1 MIRVEKGFTLIEL
14 MIVVA
19 IIGILASLAISM
31 YQTYLIRAQVA
42 EGISLAAAGKSA
54 VIDTFNNTGEP
65 PADRTE
71 AGLSLPP
78 TDTKGKYVASIDIDD
93 GRIDVAFG
101 NNAHQEISGDI
112 LTFTPY
118 ASGLGSIIWRCG
130 GAAEPGGGA
139 SELSGAVVTTLY
151 QAPTIEP
158 RYLPNACRL

>member
-31 YQTYLIRAQVA
+31 YQTYLIRAQIA
-42 EGISLAAAGKSA
+42 EGISLAAAAKSA
-54 VIDTFNNTGEP
+54 VIDTFNSTGEP
-65 PADRTE
+65 PSDRTE

-93 GRIDVAFG
+93 GRVDVAFG
-101 NNAHQEISGDI
+101 NSAHQEISGDI

-118 ASGLGSIIWRCG
+118 ASGSGSIIWVCG
-130 GAAEPGGGA
+130 GAAAPGGGA
-139 SELSGAVVTTLY
+139 LTLRGAIVTAAY
-151 QAPTIEP
+151 EAPTVEP

>member
-19 IIGILASLAISM
+19 IIAILASLAISM
-31 YQTYLIRAQVA
+31 YQTYVIRAQVA
-42 EGISLAAAGKSA
+42 EGISLAAAAKSA

-78 TDTKGKYVASIDIDD
+78 TDTKGKYVWSVDIDD
-93 GRIDVAFG
+93 GRIDIEFG
-101 NNAHQEISGDI
+101 NDAHQEITGDK

-118 ASGLGSIIWRCG
+118 ASGSGSFIWRCG
-130 GAAEPGGGA
+130 LAAAPGGIA
-139 SELSGAVVTTLY
+139 LPLSGTLVTTAYL
-151 QAPTIEP
+151 APTIES
-158 RYLPNACRL
+158 RYLPNTCRL

>member
-31 YQTYLIRAQVA
+31 YQTYLIRAQIA
-42 EGISLAAAGKSA
+42 EGISLAAAAKSA
-54 VIDTFNNTGEP
+54 VIDTFNSTGEP

-71 AGLSLPP
+71 AGLSLLP
-78 TDTKGKYVASIDIDD
+78 TDTKGKYVASVDIAG
-93 GRIDVAFG
+93 GRIDIAFG
-101 NNAHQEISGDI
+101 NDAHQEISGDK

-118 ASGLGSIIWRCG
+118 ASGSGSIIWRCG
-130 GAAEPGGGA
+130 GAAAPGGGA
-139 SELSGAVVTTLY
+139 LPLSGVLVTTVY
-151 QAPTIEP
+151 EAPTVEP